1 MKRLSNILLS
11 LLLVSS
17 AFAQLSVG
25 VDVYNRYVWR
35 GTDFGNAASIQ
46 PSLEYSLAGFT
57 VGAWGAWA
65 VNGALGGN
73 ENDLFVS
80 TSLGPVD
87 LTLTDYFFPEYAGS
101 DDILDLNSH
110 TFEAAAGMKLGPV
123 ATLVAINVSGDDD
136 NSAYLELG
144 YKALTIGMG
153 NGFYSTDGNFAPVSI
168 ALSGEKDNL
177 SVSYIINPDQ
187 ETSFLVVGMSF

>member
-1 MKRLSNILLS
+1 MKRIISVTLGLLM
-11 LLLVSS
+11 VSV
-17 AFAQLSVG
+17 AFAEINVG

-46 PSLEYSLAGFT
+46 PSIEYSIAGVT

-65 VNGALGGN
+65 INGAPGGN

-87 LTLTDYFFPEYAGS
+87 LTITDYFFPAYEGN
-101 DDILDLNSH
+101 DLFLDGDSH
-110 TFEAAAGMKLGPV
+110 IIEASAGMELGPV
-123 ATLVAINVSGDDD
+123 ATTVAINLSGDDD
-136 NSAYLELG
+136 SSAYLEFG
-144 YKALTIGMG
+144 FKALTLGMG
-153 NGFYSTDGNFAPVSI
+153 NGFYTLDGGFAPVSI
-168 ALSGEKDNL
+168 AISGERDNL